1 MNDFQ
6 FFIIVVLAMILLTA
20 IIFNVPE
27 KISNVFN
34 SKEHVAMITLQ
45 SEIIAWKARVA
56 ELERL
61 LEEERRRYFLLEK
74 QFAELR
80 INIEKIELNVKSLEG
95 STLLTKQKATLLV
108 MGDGSFGET
117 DRNALRRAGVLF
129 HRLTDGSFQGLKEEL
144 QRKRQEGRQYKV
156 VHISSHAGKEGVQ
169 FSDGVISGT
178 ELSNVIDGVELLFLA
193 SCSNISISDDILGVV
208 KNIVVVYENIENESM
223 QNFVF
228 NFYNNLKNDFD
239 IVKSFN
245 VAISLTPDVSEFVDL
260 RSVIY

>member
-1 MNDFQ
+1 MNDIQ
-6 FFIIVVLAMILLTA
+6 FFVIVILAMVLLTV

-27 KISNVFN
+27 KISNSFN
-34 SKEHVAMITLQ
+34 SKEHIAMITLQ

-61 LEEERRRYFLLEK
+61 LEEERRRYLSLEK
-74 QFAELR
+74 QFVDLRANFDKLELS
-80 INIEKIELNVKSLEG
+80 VKSLEG
-95 STLLTKQKATLLV
+95 SALLTKQKATLLV
-108 MGDGSFGET
+108 MGDSSFGET

-156 VHISSHAGKEGVQ
+156 VHISSHAGKEGIQ
-169 FSDGVISGT
+169 FSDEVVSGS

-193 SCSNISISDDILGVV
+193 SCSNISVSDDILGVV
-208 KNIVVVYENIENESM
+208 KNIIVVYENIENESM

-239 IVKSFN
+239 IFKSFN
-245 VAISLTPDVSEFVDL
+245 IAISLTPDISEFVDL